1 MKIPNNMI
9 INLISQIAES
19 GLSPKAKEYLNQL
32 KEGKIQPKY
41 EECQV
46 TKIFIDGISEATA
59 QFKEAAPLS
68 GSLQFFYVLVLAC
81 ETNEEFRRQLI
92 PMYNKL
98 EDFFLSGI
106 EDEPR

>member
-1 MKIPNNMI
+1 MKVQSSAI

-19 GLSPKAKEYLNQL
+19 GLDPKAKEYLKQL

-46 TKIFIDGISEATA
+46 VKIFLDGISEATA

-81 ETNEEFRRQLI
+81 ESNAEFRGKLAN
-92 PMYNKL
+92 MYNRL
-98 EDFFLSGI
+98 EDFFLTGI
-106 EDEPR
+106 GDES